1 MWICYVLWTK
11 LIAGKQDTY
20 DGENKKKKVPQIEEL
35 DSLSI
40 LQKCKKMKMN
50 GMDLHMGSLTM
61 W

>member
-1 MWICYVLWTK
+1 LWTK